1 MRSFGID
8 CQGGKGN
15 AGYTINVAPTLG
27 AISHGT
33 PHAVCYQKTNS
44 ITRDTT
50 SAIKDTTK

>member
-33 PHAVCYQKTNS
+33 PHAVCYPKP
-44 ITRDTT
+44 DK
-50 SAIKDTTK
+50 KDSSQCRKEQNT